1 MYNNES
7 FEEYIR
13 QILGYPTN
21 NYNVSFMNEPN
32 MRSNQMSTNEELEK
46 YYPEIYK
53 VVYPMINNRCSRITE
68 PISQE
73 LIDQVTEEIAS
84 AIEPKEISLNINLH
98 NEISNNKEE
107 RVENKTK
114 DLTSVSSTDANA
126 ENREEQKRIG
136 RFGSLEDLIKILVI
150 RELLGRPGSRQQRP
164 PFPPPRPC
172 PGPGPCPG
180 GPFPPG
186 GRPPVRPRGYYDF
199 MDIYEM

>member
-21 NYNVSFMNEPN
+21 NYNVSFMNELN

-114 DLTSVSSTDANA
+114 DLTSVSSTDANV

-150 RELLGRPGSRQQRP
+150 RELLGRPGARPPRP

-172 PGPGPCPG
+172 PGQGPCPG

>member
-107 RVENKTK
+107 RVENKAK

-150 RELLGRPGSRQQRP
+150 RELLGRPGSRPPRP

>member
-114 DLTSVSSTDANA
+114 DLTSVSSNDANA

-150 RELLGRPGSRQQRP
+150 RELLGRPGSRPPRP

-180 GPFPPG
+180 GPFQPG

>member
-114 DLTSVSSTDANA
+114 DLTSVSSTDANV

-150 RELLGRPGSRQQRP
+150 RELLGRPGSRPPRP

>member
-32 MRSNQMSTNEELEK
+32 MRSNQISTNEELEK

-53 VVYPMINNRCSRITE
+53 VVYPMVNSRCSRINE
-68 PISQE
+68 PVTQE
-73 LIDQVTEEIAS
+73 LIEQVTDEIAS
-84 AIEPKEISLNINLH
+84 AVEPKEINLNINLN
-98 NEISNNKEE
+98 NEISNNKEKQ
-107 RVENKTK
+107 VENQTK
-114 DLTSVSSTDANA
+114 DLTSVSNNDVKVESS
-126 ENREEQKRIG
+126 EEQKRIG
-136 RFGSLEDLIKILVI
+136 AFGSLEDLIKILII
-150 RELLGRPGSRQQRP
+150 RELLGRPSRP

-172 PGPGPCPG
+172 PGPGPCP
-180 GPFPPG
+180 FPPG
-186 GRPPVRPRGYYDF
+186 GRPPIRPRGYYDF

>member
-32 MRSNQMSTNEELEK
+32 IRSNQMSTNEELEK

-114 DLTSVSSTDANA
+114 DLTSVSSNDANA

-150 RELLGRPGSRQQRP
+150 RELLGRPGSRPPRP

-172 PGPGPCPG
+172 PGQGPCPG

>member
-84 AIEPKEISLNINLH
+84 AIEPKEISLNINLY

-150 RELLGRPGSRQQRP
+150 RELLGRPGSRPPRP
-164 PFPPPRPC
+164 PFPLPRPC

>member
-136 RFGSLEDLIKILVI
+136 RFGSLED
-150 RELLGRPGSRQQRP
+150 
-164 PFPPPRPC
+164 
-172 PGPGPCPG
+172 
-180 GPFPPG
+180 
-186 GRPPVRPRGYYDF
+186 
-199 MDIYEM
+199 